1 MAMKSLLSFFVS
13 LILFLSIFSC
23 SASQPPVEY
32 SYQYLEKVRQDAY
45 TEIYKYRYKIADG
58 EWKDIDIYVKN
69 ENLTYIINMETYF
82 GQMQNRFV
90 YNSLKKSQNFT
101 SQFNLEP
108 ETVNDIQEAI
118 ELALGIYI
126 QDFKSKEI
134 NNPES
139 GN

>member
-134 NNPES
+134 MNPES

>member
-1 MAMKSLLSFFVS
+1 MKSLLSFFVS

-134 NNPES
+134 MNPES

>member
-58 EWKDIDIYVKN
+58 EWKDIDVYVKN